1 MPRGDIKMTYYLC
14 YGTPLMDRSLDRKV
28 DSLRLEGQGRLD
40 GWRLTFSRGGG
51 QPNLEAAPG
60 AKVWGALYLVEEH
73 KLSALDAQEAGGT
86 RHSAT
91 AYFEGKQEPVVFYS
105 YPAQAGAPSAEFLAA
120 FRSTY
125 EIAGL
130 PQAQIDQALGAV
142 KA

>member
-1 MPRGDIKMTYYLC
+1 MPRGNIKMTYYLC

-40 GWRLTFSRGGG
+40 GWRLTFSRQGG
-51 QPNLEAAPG
+51 QPNLEAASG
-60 AKVWGALYLVEEH
+60 AQTWGALYLIEEH
-73 KLSALDAQEAGGT
+73 KLPDLDAQEAGGT

-91 AYFEGKQEPVVFYS
+91 AYFEGVQEPVVFYT
-105 YPAQAGAPSAEFLAA
+105 YPAQSGQPNAEFLGA
-120 FRSTY
+120 FRTTY